1 VNCEK
6 TMKTTKLIL
15 ASLIIGAGAV
25 LAMSAQSLRTDI
37 NPALHYYKAFLVAP
51 DVSEAD
57 FDYLATN
64 NLWSPILPEKFG
76 EIVARYDPE
85 FKLVRLAANSTV
97 PCDWGIDMSEGPAT
111 LLPQL
116 ARCKAVMIGTRYRVA
131 WNLQRRNQAEARD
144 DWLAAFTLARNI
156 SRDGTVISVL
166 VQIASESIATDTVLE
181 NFGKFSPQTLQQLV
195 QGIDSAP
202 APGTVAASITFE
214 RMAFHDWL
222 LRKIRELQTAN
233 PGDDAKV
240 MAGIHDLMP
249 NLEEHG
255 DDAVP
260 PSLWDQLTKASGN
273 TSQGILNL
281 LTDESQA
288 YDRLASVMALPY
300 SEFDAAANQFAAQL
314 KHAQTPLLSQAFPA
328 YLKARQREFRIQVWL
343 AMLHTALEYKLNGD
357 PGLLKVSDPC
367 GQGPFAFQRFVLEGV
382 DRGFQLTSAFHG
394 SGFAESLIFVEK
406 PGTPFFLEGPSVGQ
420 ARPLPKN
427 QSK

>member
-1 VNCEK
+1 
-6 TMKTTKLIL
+6 
-15 ASLIIGAGAV
+15 
-25 LAMSAQSLRTDI
+25 
-37 NPALHYYKAFLVAP
+37 
-51 DVSEAD
+51 
-57 FDYLATN
+57 
-64 NLWSPILPEKFG
+64 
-76 EIVARYDPE
+76 VARYDPE